1 MTDRTEQTEVLLNLY
16 HFKENDIGL
25 PIHSF
30 TNGDYDCY
38 IDALI
43 MLLHAKDQALYTGFP
58 IYENEENQK
67 YIPALSTLVLLSSMN
82 ILNVLDG
89 IKNSLLLPISYM
101 DFFAER
107 YSKAKETSLVSPGK
121 LVNVNNQLT
130 LIQNDFSHIEIWERI
145 IDFCT
150 ECKKMEIYTE
160 IHDLSTFRYE
170 CIKNHIKNSFTL
182 LFFLFYTLNLA
193 YKKNAL

>member
-1 MTDRTEQTEVLLNLY
+1 MMSSEKPEELVEKIKSMTDRTEQTEVLLNLY

-25 PIHSF
+25 PIDSF
-30 TNGDYDCY
+30 TNGDYDRY

-107 YSKAKETSLVSPGK
+107 YSKQRRQV
-121 LVNVNNQLT
+121 
-130 LIQNDFSHIEIWERI
+130 
-145 IDFCT
+145 
-150 ECKKMEIYTE
+150 
-160 IHDLSTFRYE
+160 
-170 CIKNHIKNSFTL
+170 
-182 LFFLFYTLNLA
+182 LFL
-193 YKKNAL
+193 